1 MNIGKDDKPYIT
13 YKVGA
18 DTVTKKLGSLD
29 PDNARF
35 IYYKTPQGGS
45 NTYYLPDGIYIY
57 FTMNGGG
64 GGTTVNGSI
73 WASGFAGAT
82 SFQYGRYGIAD
93 TSKSNVVKQAVSSSD
108 HNALAVFYKISD

>member
-35 IYYKTPQGGS
+35 IYYRTPQGGS

-64 GGTTVNGSI
+64 GGTAVDGSI
-73 WASGFAGAT
+73 WDSGFAGAT

-93 TSKSNVVKQAVSSSD
+93 TSKSNVVKQGVNSAD